1 MVFPWGIFILVN
13 PWVNLMSSQY
23 DELREILET
32 LKRIEDKLDKAGL
45 SVLADVNLSTTLT
58 SLIRLLTEPKV
69 IDLINKAA
77 NILNV
82 LSMIDPVLL
91 LSLMYSVSC
100 MNKAMSSDALNP
112 PNVTINELL
121 SELSKPE
128 YGKALGMILVTLRNA
143 SKCLEGGGDVK
154 RGGT

>member
-1 MVFPWGIFILVN
+1 
-13 PWVNLMSSQY
+13 MSIQR

-32 LKRIEDKLDKAGL
+32 LRRIEDKLDKAGL
-45 SVLADVNLSTTLT
+45 SVLADVNLSTALT

-69 IDLINKAA
+69 IDLINKVT

-91 LSLMYSVSC
+91 LSLTYTVTC
-100 MNKAMSSDALNP
+100 MNKAMSSDTLNT

-128 YGKALGMILVTLRNA
+128 YGKALGMILVMLRNA
-143 SKCLEGGGDVK
+143 SKCLEGGVDVK
-154 RGGT
+154 GSGA

>member
-1 MVFPWGIFILVN
+1 
-13 PWVNLMSSQY
+13 MSIQR

-32 LKRIEDKLDKAGL
+32 LRRIEDKLDKAGL
-45 SVLADVNLSTTLT
+45 SVLADVNLSTALT

-69 IDLINKAA
+69 IDLINKVT

-91 LSLMYSVSC
+91 LSLTYTVTC
-100 MNKAMSSDALNP
+100 MNKAMSSDALNT

-128 YGKALGMILVTLRNA
+128 YGKALGMILVMLRNV
-143 SKCLEGGGDVK
+143 SKCLEGGVDVK
-154 RGGT
+154 GSGA

>member
-69 IDLINKAA
+69 IDLIKQGR
-77 NILNV
+77 
-82 LSMIDPVLL
+82 
-91 LSLMYSVSC
+91 
-100 MNKAMSSDALNP
+100 
-112 PNVTINELL
+112 
-121 SELSKPE
+121 E
-128 YGKALGMILVTLRNA
+128 YT
-143 SKCLEGGGDVK
+143 
-154 RGGT
+154 

>member
-1 MVFPWGIFILVN
+1 
-13 PWVNLMSSQY
+13 MSIQR
-23 DELREILET
+23 DELREILDT
-32 LKRIEDKLDKAGL
+32 LRRIEDKLDKAGL
-45 SVLADVNLSTTLT
+45 SVLADVNLSTALT

-69 IDLINKAA
+69 IDLINKVT

-91 LSLMYSVSC
+91 LSLTYTVTC
-100 MNKAMSSDALNP
+100 MNKAMSSDALNT

-128 YGKALGMILVTLRNA
+128 YGKALGMILVMLRNA
-143 SKCLEGGGDVK
+143 SKCLEGGVDVK
-154 RGGT
+154 GSGA

>member
-1 MVFPWGIFILVN
+1 
-13 PWVNLMSSQY
+13 MSIQR

-32 LKRIEDKLDKAGL
+32 LRRIEDKLDKAGL
-45 SVLADVNLSTTLT
+45 SILADVNLSTALT

-69 IDLINKAA
+69 IDLINKVT

-91 LSLMYSVSC
+91 LSLTYTVTC
-100 MNKAMSSDALNP
+100 MNKAMSSDALNT

-128 YGKALGMILVTLRNA
+128 YGKALGMILVMLRNA
-143 SKCLEGGGDVK
+143 SKCLEGGVDVK
-154 RGGT
+154 GSGA